1 MSNYISNVNS
11 FILTIQNCTISDSLE
26 KVKYI
31 YFSNTKHV
39 YTCIKFVDLCKMFIT
54 QCNNQLSYTFN
65 KQNIRWPWFSVLGAP
80 VTRASPTSSSW
91 SIRLWVVS
99 WTSVT
104 VCHPRSPCPSPTK
117 PPWASS
123 ANT

>member
-39 YTCIKFVDLCKMFIT
+39 FTCINFVDLCKMFIT
-54 QCNNQLSYTFN
+54 LCNN
-65 KQNIRWPWFSVLGAP
+65 
-80 VTRASPTSSSW
+80 
-91 SIRLWVVS
+91 
-99 WTSVT
+99 
-104 VCHPRSPCPSPTK
+104 
-117 PPWASS
+117 
-123 ANT
+123 